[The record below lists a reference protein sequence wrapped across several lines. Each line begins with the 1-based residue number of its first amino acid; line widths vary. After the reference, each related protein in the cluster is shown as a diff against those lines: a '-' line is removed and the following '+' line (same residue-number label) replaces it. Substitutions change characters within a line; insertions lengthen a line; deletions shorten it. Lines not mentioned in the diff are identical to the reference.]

1 MPITITDTANE
12 KSTFALELAI
22 TDENGDPLT
31 PNTLTWTL
39 TNLAGNVI
47 NERAGIE
54 FATPAS
60 TVTVVLTG
68 DDLALP
74 ERADPLRVVTLEGTY
89 DSDLGNDL
97 PLKEEVQFT
106 IRNLVKAPSVS
117 RSLAAQ
123 MSAVSVT
130 PDTVALSN

>member
-106 IRNLVKAPSVS
+106 IRILVKAPSVS

>member
-12 KSTFALELAI
+12 KSTFALEMAI

-39 TNLAGNVI
+39 TDLAGNVI
-47 NERAGIE
+47 NERAGVEIT
-54 FATPAS
+54 TPAS
-60 TVTVVLTG
+60 TVTVVLSG

-74 ERADPLRVVTLEGTY
+74 ERAAPIRVVTLEGTY
-89 DSDLGNDL
+89 DGDLRSDL
-97 PLKEEVQFT
+97 PLKEEVVFT
-106 IRNLVKAPSVS
+106 IRNLVKPPSVS
-117 RSLAAQ
+117 RSLAVQ

-130 PDTVALSN
+130 PDTVILSI

>member
-39 TNLAGNVI
+39 TDLAGNVI

-54 FATPAS
+54 IATPAS
-60 TVTVVLTG
+60 TVTVVLSG

-74 ERADPLRVVTLEGTY
+74 ERAAPLRVVTLEGTY
-89 DSDLGNDL
+89 DSDL
-97 PLKEEVQFT
+97 PLKEEVQFP
-106 IRNLVKAPSVS
+106 IRNLVKVPSVS
-117 RSLAAQ
+117 RVLAAQ
-123 MSAVSVT
+123 MSAASVT
-130 PDTVALSN
+130 PDTVTLSN

>member
-54 FATPAS
+54 IATPAS
-60 TVTVVLTG
+60 TVTVVLSG

-74 ERADPLRVVTLEGTY
+74 ERAAPLRVVTLEGTY

-97 PLKEEVQFT
+97 PLKEEVQFP
-106 IRNLVKAPSVS
+106 IRNLVKVPSVS
-117 RSLAAQ
+117 RVLAAQ
-123 MSAVSVT
+123 MSAASVT
-130 PDTVALSN
+130 PDTVTLSN

>member
-106 IRNLVKAPSVS
+106 IRNLAKAPSVS